1 MSKVEICNL
10 PPLTVLPRK
19 FAYLGPVAFLQSL
32 NGLKRML
39 STSHYPVINPSVNN
53 MHTKELFVA
62 GKRDGFLIVGI
73 FESIKYSYKSS

>member
-1 MSKVEICNL
+1 MSKVEICYL
-10 PPLTVLPRK
+10 PPQTVLPRM
-19 FAYLGPVAFLQSL
+19 FVYLWSVAFLQSL

-62 GKRDGFLIVGI
+62 GKRDGFLIVD
-73 FESIKYSYKSS
+73 IKTRI

>member
-1 MSKVEICNL
+1 MLSAAADSFATKVCL
-10 PPLTVLPRK
+10 PM
-19 FAYLGPVAFLQSL
+19 AGSFLQSL

-73 FESIKYSYKSS
+73 MKDSILSRNLSRRM

>member
-1 MSKVEICNL
+1 
-10 PPLTVLPRK
+10 
-19 FAYLGPVAFLQSL
+19 
-32 NGLKRML
+32 ML

-73 FESIKYSYKSS
+73 FESIKYSYNFINHHRYMIEQ